1 MRERKMFQKR
11 RNVGGIFRK
20 EEDGV
25 GRSQIAGSS
34 NTNKDNNN
42 VQKCKCDLSQKE
54 NVLGDSSI

>member
-1 MRERKMFQKR
+1 MFQKR